1 MAYDITQ
8 TVLAGVDN
16 ATLQGWLTDAQAA
29 LGKLMSGQQV
39 VTVIV
44 TGGGQHR
51 EVTYRNDRNQVALLN
66 QWIRMLQAQLGI
78 ICAPRRPINVT
89 F

>member
-1 MAYDITQ
+1 MAGYDLTQ
-8 TVLAGVDN
+8 TPLAGV
-16 ATLQGWLTDAQAA
+16 ATVTLQSWLSDAQAA
-29 LGKLMSGQQV
+29 LAALNTGRRE

-51 EVTYRNDRNQVALLN
+51 EVTFQKTDQAALLN
-66 QWIRMLQAQLGI
+66 WIRMLQAQLGI
-78 ICAPRRPINVT
+78 IATTRRPIWPR